1 MRRFYVK
8 YNFFVLLSVSLLLL
22 ACVESDAL
30 ERGGSVEF
38 SPTDLSVTASDGF
51 DRVILSGCDLSGY
64 VGCPQLPVRSV
75 FIAIPR
81 SAQVEGVEVTPVE
94 TEEIPGRHL
103 VFPAQAPQILPMVG
117 VPATPVEFVEPDPSV
132 YARASA
138 WPPELFEMGKVGN
151 LLGYRVVGLTL
162 HPVQYIPSERRLLI
176 HKRLDVKVKYKTG
189 SISLGTPLLTSTSSQ
204 GLCRGLVEGL
214 LLNDEDLMLETPV
227 FENITTVLPPNDYE
241 YVIVSAAQYDTVFQR
256 LADWKTRK
264 GVPANVV
271 TTEWIYSNYT
281 GWDNAE
287 KVRNFI
293 KDAHANWGTMWV
305 LLGGD
310 VNVVPDRVA
319 FAMECQAGFYADED
333 SIRADLYYSDLDG
346 TWDLNGNHIYGEVA
360 DSVDLYAD
368 VFVGR
373 AAAENLAEIQTFV
386 DKALTYERNPVADYQ
401 TDMGF
406 FAEVLWN
413 TPYTDAA
420 VFKDMIDDASIPP
433 VFNITKLYER
443 DGNEN
448 KPSVIA
454 AINQGQNFINHAG
467 HCSYSVMSVGAGA
480 LTGADMDTL
489 SNGNRIG
496 FMYSIGCWPAAFDYD
511 CVAEHFVNCAG
522 GGGVAFIGN
531 SRYGWGSPGNP
542 GYGFSDKFDIELFN
556 ELFGNEVTRAGA
568 TVAATKAFFAPRSCV
583 ENVYRWHQYQVNLL
597 GEPEMSIW
605 TDSLRTFAVHH
616 PDSVPAEAAGFAVTV
631 EDGGMQV
638 PAALVCL
645 MKDDEVYERILTDEA
660 GQAFFTISPTSP
672 GELHVT
678 VTAQNYIP
686 YEGVANVFT
695 LGPFVKWYR
704 SGIADPDGN
713 NDGVCN
719 PGEKIWLTVFVKNY
733 GTQVANSVDG
743 LISTSDPFVTLEQ
756 TAATFGDLLA
766 GDTASCSPE
775 LEFTVSSA
783 CTNGHVAY
791 LDLNT
796 NDGAG
801 HTWSDV
807 IGVKVC
813 TPSISFFGYNVV
825 DTIGNNNGV
834 PEPGETVALL
844 AYLRNG
850 GWGAARGVT
859 ALLSSGDP
867 YLSISDSSAAVGDI
881 EAGKDGWARF
891 ELTVDGACPA
901 VWFPWLK
908 IHVTTS
914 ESQSYEDSL
923 IFVIGSPGLGD
934 DVESGVGDWTYEGL
948 WHITDHRS
956 HSSSH
961 SWYCGHEGAWQYDDQ
976 MDASLTGPGFV
987 VGPSAYLSF
996 WHWYDMPIYG
1006 SDGLY
1011 IEIDCGSGWELLD
1024 FKGCGGALDSLL
1036 PGRMWFSEW
1045 YDLSSY
1051 PVGDSARV
1059 RFRFHSDASDV
1070 GEGWYIDDINVGA
1083 ECTGVDEGFRKR
1095 VGPGPARL
1103 YANRPNPFV
1112 SVTTIYAFSPW
1123 DSQVSLEIFD
1133 IAGRFVARLPM
1144 INNGSGQLATTWD
1157 GSASDGRACPAGTYF
1172 FRLNPQLG
1180 TVSKKMILLR

>member
-1 MRRFYVK
+1 MKYRFLL
-8 YNFFVLLSVSLLLL
+8 LLSVSLLVF
-22 ACVESDAL
+22 ASPKSDAL
-30 ERGGSVEF
+30 ERGGFIDF
-38 SPTDLSVTASDGF
+38 SPTSLSIAASDGF
-51 DRVILSGCDLSGY
+51 DRVILRGCDLSSD
-64 VGCPQLPVRSV
+64 VGSPQLPVRSV

-81 SAQVEGVEVTPVE
+81 SAQVEGVEVVSVE
-94 TEEIPGRHL
+94 TEEIPGRYL

-117 VPATPVEFVEPDPSV
+117 VPARPVEFVQPDLSV
-132 YARASA
+132 YGQTTA
-138 WPPELFEMGKVGN
+138 WPPELVEVGKIGN
-151 LLGYRVVGLTL
+151 LLGYRIVGLTL
-162 HPVQYIPSERRLLI
+162 HPVQYIPSEKRLLL
-176 HKRLDVKVKYKTG
+176 HKRLDVRVKYRMG
-189 SISLGTPLLTSTSSQ
+189 SKPPGIPLATSSSSR
-204 GLCRGLVEGL
+204 GLCTGLIEGLV
-214 LLNDEDLMLETPV
+214 LNGEDLALETPG
-227 FENITTVLPPNDYE
+227 FERVVSALPPDDYE
-241 YVIVSAAQYDTVFQR
+241 YVIVTATQYDSVFQR
-256 LADWKTRK
+256 LADWKTKK

-271 TTEWIYSNYT
+271 TTEWIYVNYT

-346 TWDLNGNHIYGEVA
+346 TWDLNANHIYGEIA

-373 AAAENLAEIQTFV
+373 AAAEDLAEVQTFV

-401 TDMGF
+401 TDIGF
-406 FAEVLWN
+406 FAEILWN

-420 VFKDMIDDASIPP
+420 VFKDMIDDASVPP

-448 KPSVIA
+448 KPAVIA
-454 AINQGQNFINHAG
+454 AINQGQNIINHAG
-467 HCSYSVMSVGAGA
+467 HCSYTVMSVGQGA

-489 SNGNRIG
+489 SNGGRIG

-522 GGGVAFIGN
+522 GGGVGFIGN
-531 SRYGWGSPGNP
+531 SRYGWGSPGNL

-556 ELFGNEVTRAGA
+556 QLFGNKVTRVGA
-568 TVAATKAFFAPRSCV
+568 TVAATKASFAPRSCV

-597 GEPEMSIW
+597 GEPEMFIW
-605 TDSLRTFAVHH
+605 TDSLRTLAVHH
-616 PDSVPAEAAGFAVTV
+616 PDSIPAEAIAFTVTV
-631 EDGGMQV
+631 EDGGV
-638 PAALVCL
+638 PVPEALVCL
-645 MKDDEVYERILTDEA
+645 MKDDEVYERTLTDDA
-660 GQAFFTISPTSP
+660 GQAFFSLSPTSP
-672 GELHVT
+672 GDLHIT

-686 YEGVANVFT
+686 YEGIANVFA

-704 SGIADPDGN
+704 SLIADPSGN
-713 NDGVCN
+713 SDGVCN

-733 GTQVANSVDG
+733 GTQAADSVVG
-743 LISTSDPFVTLEQ
+743 SITTADPFVTLEQ

-766 GDTASCSPE
+766 GDTASGSPE
-775 LEFTVSSA
+775 LEFSVSSA

-791 LDLNT
+791 IDLNT
-796 NDGAG
+796 SDGSG
-801 HTWSDV
+801 RSWSDV
-807 IGVKVC
+807 VSVRVC
-813 TPSISFFGYNVV
+813 APSISVFGYNVA
-825 DTIGNNNGV
+825 DTVGNNNGV

-859 ALLSSGDP
+859 ALLSSEDP
-867 YLSISDSSAAVGDI
+867 YLSISDSFAAVGDI
-881 EAGKDGWARF
+881 GAGKEGWARF
-891 ELTVDGACPA
+891 TLTVDGACPS

-908 IHVTTS
+908 VDVATS
-914 ESQSYEDSL
+914 ESQSYRDSL
-923 IFVIGSPGLGD
+923 VFVIGSIGLGD
-934 DVESGVGDWTYEGL
+934 DVEGGVGDWTYEGL

-961 SWYCGHEGAWQYDDQ
+961 SWYCGQEGVWQYDNQ
-976 MDASLTGPGFV
+976 MDASLTGPRFV
-987 VGPSAYLSF
+987 VGPNAYLSF

-1036 PGRMWFSEW
+1036 PGKTWFREW

-1059 RFRFHSDASDV
+1059 RFRFYSDAGDV
-1070 GEGWYIDDINVGA
+1070 GEGWYVDDINVGA
-1083 ECTGVDEGFRKR
+1083 ECTGVDEHSRKK

-1103 YANRPNPFV
+1103 YANRPNPFL
-1112 SVTTIYAFSPW
+1112 SVTTIYAFSSW
-1123 DSQVSLEIFD
+1123 NSRLNLEIFD
-1133 IAGRFVARLPM
+1133 VAGRFVARLPM
-1144 INNGSGQLATTWD
+1144 ISSGSGRLAATWD
-1157 GSASDGRACPAGTYF
+1157 GSASDGKPCPAGTYF
-1172 FRLNPQLG
+1172 YRLNPQLG
-1180 TVSKKMILLR
+1180 TASKKMILLR